1 MDSIKTNYE
10 YTNSDYQLIN
20 KKKLKD
26 WNTLFH
32 DKKKLK

>member
-20 KKKLKD
+20 KKVKRLEH
-26 WNTLFH
+26 FIS
-32 DKKKLK
+32 

>member
-20 KKKLKD
+20 KKLKD

-32 DKKKLK
+32 DKKN